1 MSATIPWSPVQLW
14 KRHRGATIVGFL
26 PPVLLLILLTTQ
38 ASNNPLSDVIGE
50 ILFCFAWGLV
60 LAHVIA
66 ARQWLTASLAFVGV
80 PVIALVGVFA
90 FVDLAYAPEP
100 TSAPPPQQTEV
111 PTQPPRPAPTPPG
124 PLDPSHTARP
134 SPPGRAAPPREAS
147 LPAPRPTPT
156 PTPNLDPFRKYS
168 RQLVSGAVGFD
179 YPPKMRVG
187 DRSDVSLRVSVK
199 KAVQELR
206 ESLTREGRNP
216 IVEPVKLSSRM
227 RAELR
232 GFGFEFMPLSSVEQ
246 LIDADE
252 DTTWT
257 WDVRATEPGKHR
269 LTVILTAII
278 DLEQTEGVRDVS
290 TFYRDVDVEAL
301 PKTWWQNTRDVVQ
314 EYGPSRDVLW
324 PAIPTAIAAGWALL
338 FARRKA
344 KARTGRRSG

>member
-14 KRHRGATIVGFL
+14 KRHRGATIAGFL
-26 PPVLLLILLTTQ
+26 PPVLLLIVLTTQ
-38 ASNNPLSDVIGE
+38 ASNNPLSDVIGA

-66 ARQWLTASLAFVGV
+66 ARRWLTASLAFVGL

-90 FVDLAYAPEP
+90 FVDFAYAPEP

-124 PLDPSHTARP
+124 PLDPSHPARP
-134 SPPGRAAPPREAS
+134 SPPDRAAPPRKAP
-147 LPAPRPTPT
+147 LPAPPPTAV
-156 PTPNLDPFRKYS
+156 PTPNLDPFRQYS

-187 DRSDVSLRVSVK
+187 DRTDVSLRVSVK

-216 IVEPVKLSSRM
+216 IVEPAKLSSRM

-232 GFGFEFMPLSSVEQ
+232 GFGFELMSLSSIEQ

-301 PKTWWQNTRDVVQ
+301 PKTWWQNTRDVVLA
-314 EYGPSRDVLW
+314 YGPSRDVLW

-344 KARTGRRSG
+344 KARKGRRSG